1 MPRSS
6 AWRARFAHAAVNVLR
21 EPLAISLREARAPL
35 VLALDIGT
43 SGLRVFLFDARG
55 RPIAPFVAH
64 ADRPVRTS
72 VDGEVTVDADERVRA
87 ACGAIDALLASA
99 GRRAGEIAAVVT
111 SRSGTACCGVDA
123 DARPTTRV
131 LTWADTRARGAAGAL
146 RREVDPVA
154 THART
159 GCVLHASYLP
169 AKLRYIREHDAEAYA
184 RTKWW
189 MSLGEYLYLR
199 ILGRRQAAHGMASAT
214 GLYDQR
220 ARRWDRQLLAHLVVG
235 EETLSAIDDAPLT
248 GMLPIFARRWPA
260 LASAKWVPAI
270 GDGACSN
277 VGAGAVGRETASLF
291 LGTSGAMRVVYA
303 SDDPRSW
310 RVDGPIAWTARASSP
325 AAPCRTAGTCSA
337 GSRGPFRTSTCR
349 EHSAE
354 PPAAGPLVALPLL
367 AGDRSPT
374 WNDAARAAVAGI
386 GLGTTS
392 EDIARA
398 MVEGVAYRVR
408 RLWDVT
414 SRAMPSIDRVIAT
427 GGTLL
432 ALPWLI
438 QLFADAIDR
447 PLLMSQRRRGFCPRR
462 GDLRAGAHRRDLR
475 HRGDPVAG
483 RTHVPTRGLTS
494 PRASA
499 PEWSASASWKRRSP
513 H

>member
-1 MPRSS
+1 
-6 AWRARFAHAAVNVLR
+6 VLR
-21 EPLAISLREARAPL
+21 EPLAIPLREARAPL

-43 SGLRVFLFDARG
+43 SGLRVFLFDVRG
-55 RPIAPFVAH
+55 RPIARSIAH
-64 ADRPVRTS
+64 ADRPVRVS
-72 VDGEVTVDADERVRA
+72 ADGEATVDADERVRA
-87 ACGAIDALLASA
+87 ACGLIDAAVASA
-99 GRRAGEIAAVVT
+99 GRRAGEIAAVAT
-111 SRSGTACCGVDA
+111 STFWHSLVGVDA
-123 DARPTTRV
+123 GGRPTTRV
-131 LTWADTRARGAAGAL
+131 LTWADTRARGAAAAL
-146 RREVDPVA
+146 RREVDPIA

-169 AKLRYIREHDAEAYA
+169 AKLRWLREHEADAYA

-199 ILGRRQAAHGMASAT
+199 LLGARRAAHGMASAT

-220 ARRWDRQLLAHLVVG
+220 ARRWDRPLLSHLVVG
-235 EETLSAIDDAPLT
+235 EETLSPIDDAPLT
-248 GMLPIFARRWPA
+248 GLLPALARRWPA

-277 VGAGAVGRETASLF
+277 VGAGAVGRDAASLF

-303 SDDPRSW
+303 SDDPPIVPGGWTYRLDAS
-310 RVDGPIAWTARASSP
+310 RVVAGGALSNGGNVLGWVARVFPEVDVQVALRGTRADGALI
-325 AAPCRTAGTCSA
+325 
-337 GSRGPFRTSTCR
+337 
-349 EHSAE
+349 
-354 PPAAGPLVALPLL
+354 ALPLL

-386 GLGTTS
+386 GLGTNA

-398 MVEGVAYRVR
+398 MVEGVAYRVA

-414 SRAMPSIDRVIAT
+414 SRAMPGIDRVIAT

-447 PLLMSQRRRGFCPRR
+447 PLLMSLAGEGSARGAAIVALERIGAIPDIRAVRSPTGRTFRPRR
-462 GDLRAGAHRRDLR
+462 DVHARLRAGMERQRQLEEAL
-475 HRGDPVAG
+475 
-483 RTHVPTRGLTS
+483 
-494 PRASA
+494 A
-499 PEWSASASWKRRSP
+499 PLMS
-513 H
+513 